1 MEIKIEIKNLD
12 KIRAALLKSPE
23 IVARHV
29 NIAIHQAL
37 NVDLWNAKQKTTP
50 VDLSNLIGTWDVKF
64 SNLRGEMGPRAKYAL
79 PVHEGSRPH
88 WTSVKNLEGWA
99 KRHGMN
105 PYALQRSIAKKGTK
119 ANPFLK
125 DAIDIAQPSINKR
138 FDTALSNS
146 LNEIANMAGK

>member
-1 MEIKIEIKNLD
+1 MEIKIEIKNID
-12 KIRAALLKSPE
+12 KVRAALLKSPE

-37 NVDLWNAKQKTTP
+37 NVDLRNAKQKTTP

-64 SNLRGEMGPRAKYAL
+64 SNLRGEMGP
-79 PVHEGSRPH
+79 RPH

-125 DAIDIAQPSINKR
+125 EAIDIAQPSINKR

-146 LNEIANMAGK
+146 LKEIANIAGK